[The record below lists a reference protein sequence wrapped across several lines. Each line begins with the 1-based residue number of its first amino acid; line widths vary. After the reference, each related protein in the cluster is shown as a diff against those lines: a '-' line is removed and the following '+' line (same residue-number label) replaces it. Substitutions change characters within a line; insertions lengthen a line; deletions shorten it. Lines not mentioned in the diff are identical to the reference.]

1 MVTPN
6 QRRADELENIREIL
20 NSNPSNN
27 RSEARL
33 AIKAAMAGTYMAGQN
48 VSGRFV
54 PFPTLNNG
62 VLEASEIDVKA
73 INEFIEAVKSSP
85 DSLLTELADDWFL
98 KYDEPPS
105 L

>member
-6 QRRADELENIREIL
+6 KRRADELKNIMDIL
-20 NSNPSNN
+20 NSNPCNN

-33 AIKAAMAGTYMAGQN
+33 AIKATMAGTYMAGQN
-48 VSGRFV
+48 VSGHFV
-54 PFPTLNNG
+54 PFPSLNNG
-62 VLEASEIDVKA
+62 VLKASEIDVNA
-73 INEFIEAVKSSP
+73 INEFINAVGSSA
-85 DSLLTELADDWFL
+85 DSLLTELADEWFL